1 MLKRT
6 GDLQLIKE
14 LNKSIILDVIR
25 KNGPISR
32 AEIAKKV
39 NLSPTTVT
47 SAVSDLIR
55 DSLVVE
61 GGTGESSGGRK
72 PILVQLNPDVCFL
85 IGVAIDASKITIAEL
100 NLNAKVKRKEVHS
113 LKENIDFDFCNVL
126 IKMIDHFFKKCKN
139 LNNCLGISITIQ
151 GIVDSEKGMV
161 AYNPKLKI
169 HNLPLKNAI
178 EDAFNI
184 PTYIDNDTNGS
195 LLAEKGFGN
204 YQQSK
209 NLIYVTIGDGVGA
222 SMLVNDSI
230 FRGFHGGAGEFGHTT
245 IDYKGA
251 PCNCGNVG
259 CLENYVSWR
268 AICSRIVSEIEAG
281 NKSLLV
287 EEVHE
292 DLSKITPELF
302 RKAIFAGDVLANT
315 ILDDMAFYLGTGLV
329 NLIHLFNPERII
341 LGGELAFENPLLIQK
356 VNEHI
361 SRYALQT
368 HSRQLEVFPSSFGN
382 DSEVVGSAS
391 LLLHELFHF
400 TLK

>member
-1 MLKRT
+1 MKRT

-14 LNKSIILDVIR
+14 LNKSIILDIIR

-32 AEIAKKV
+32 AEIAKKI
-39 NLSPTTVT
+39 NISPTTVT

-55 DSLVVE
+55 DSLVIE

-100 NLNAKVKRKEVHS
+100 NLNAKVKRKEVHT
-113 LKENIDFDFCNVL
+113 LKDTEDLDLSNELIEMINV
-126 IKMIDHFFKKCKN
+126 FFKKCKN
-139 LNNCLGISITIQ
+139 LNDCLGISITIQ
-151 GIVDSEKGMV
+151 GIVNSEQGMV

-169 HNLPLKNAI
+169 NNLPLKSAI
-178 EDAFNI
+178 EAAFKI

-222 SMLVNDSI
+222 SILVNDSI

-245 IDYKGA
+245 INYKGA

-268 AICSRIVSEIEAG
+268 AIYSRIVSEINAG
-281 NKSLLV
+281 KESLLV
-287 EEVHE
+287 EEVKG

-302 RKAIFAGDVLANT
+302 RKTIYSGDALANS
-315 ILDDMAFYLGTGLV
+315 ILEDVSFYLGIGLV

-361 SRYALQT
+361 YSYALKT
-368 HSRQLEVFPSSFGN
+368 HTHNVKVFPSSFGN

>member
-32 AEIAKKV
+32 AEIAKKI
-39 NLSPTTVT
+39 NISPTTVT
-47 SAVSDLIR
+47 SAVSDLIS
-55 DSLVVE
+55 DLLVVE

-72 PILVQLNPDVCFL
+72 PILVQLNPDICFL

-100 NLNAKVKRKEVHS
+100 NLNAKVKRKEVHT
-113 LKENIDFDFCNVL
+113 LDENVELDLSAEL
-126 IKMIDHFFKKCKN
+126 IKMIDHFFNKCSN

-151 GIVDSEKGMV
+151 GIVDSEKGVV

-169 HNLPLKNAI
+169 HNLPLKSAI
-178 EDAFNI
+178 EEAFHI

-195 LLAEKGFGN
+195 LLAEKGFGH

-222 SMLVNDSI
+222 SMLLNDSI

-245 IDYKGA
+245 IDYKGST
-251 PCNCGNVG
+251 CNCGNVG
-259 CLENYVSWR
+259 CLENYVSWH
-268 AICSRIVSEIEAG
+268 AIYSRIVFEIKAG
-281 NKSLLV
+281 KDSLLV
-287 EEVHE
+287 EEVE
-292 DLSKITPELF
+292 GNLSNITPDLF
-302 RKAIFAGDVLANT
+302 RKAIYDGDVLANS
-315 ILDDMAFYLGTGLV
+315 ILEDVAFYLGTGLV

-341 LGGELAFENPLLIQK
+341 LGGDLAFENPLLIKK
-356 VNEHI
+356 VNDHI
-361 SRYALQT
+361 SQFALQT
-368 HSRQLEVFPSSFGN
+368 HTHNVEVFPSSFGN
-382 DSEVVGSAS
+382 ESEVVGSAS

>member
-1 MLKRT
+1 MKRT

-32 AEIAKKV
+32 AEIAKKI
-39 NLSPTTVT
+39 NISPTTVT

-113 LKENIDFDFCNVL
+113 LEENVDYDLSSEL
-126 IKMIDHFFKKCKN
+126 ILMIEHFFKKCKN
-139 LNNCLGISITIQ
+139 LNDCLGISITIQ
-151 GIVDSEKGMV
+151 GIVDSEKGIV

-169 HNLPLKNAI
+169 DNLPLKNAI

-222 SMLVNDSI
+222 SILVNDSI

-251 PCNCGNVG
+251 PCTCGNVG
-259 CLENYVSWR
+259 CLENYISWR
-268 AICSRIVSEIEAG
+268 TIYIRIVSEIMAG
-281 NKSLLV
+281 KESLLV
-287 EEVHE
+287 EEVKG
-292 DLSKITPELF
+292 DFSKITPEIF
-302 RKAIFAGDVLANT
+302 RKAIYYGDELAKS
-315 ILDDMAFYLGTGLV
+315 ILDDVAFYLGTGIV

-361 SRYALQT
+361 SHYALQT
-368 HSRQLEVFPSSFGN
+368 HTRGVKVFPSSFGN

>member
-1 MLKRT
+1 MKRT

-14 LNKSIILDVIR
+14 LNKSIILDIIR

-32 AEIAKKV
+32 AEIAKKI
-39 NLSPTTVT
+39 NISPTTVT

-72 PILVQLNPDVCFL
+72 PILVQLNPDICFL

-100 NLNAKVKRKEVHS
+100 NLNAKVTRKEVHS
-113 LKENIDFDFCNVL
+113 LEENVDLDLSTEL
-126 IKMIDHFFKKCKN
+126 IEIIEHFFKKCKN
-139 LNNCLGISITIQ
+139 LQDCLGISITIQ
-151 GIVDSEKGMV
+151 GIVDSEKGIV

-169 HNLPLKNAI
+169 HDLPLKNAI
-178 EDAFNI
+178 EEAFNI

-195 LLAEKGFGN
+195 LLAEKGFGM

-230 FRGFHGGAGEFGHTT
+230 FRGYHGGAGEFGHTT
-245 IDYKGA
+245 IDYEGA
-251 PCNCGNVG
+251 TCNCGNVG
-259 CLENYVSWR
+259 CLENYVSWH
-268 AICSRIVSEIEAG
+268 AIYSRIVSDIKAG
-281 NKSLLV
+281 KKSLLV
-287 EEVHE
+287 EEVNGH
-292 DLSKITPELF
+292 LSNITPDLF
-302 RKAIFAGDVLANT
+302 RKAIYDGDVLANS
-315 ILDDMAFYLGTGLV
+315 ILDDVAFYLGTGLV

-341 LGGELAFENPLLIQK
+341 LGGDLAFENPQLIKK
-356 VNEHI
+356 VNDHI
-361 SRYALQT
+361 SRFALQT
-368 HSRQLEVFPSSFGN
+368 HTHNLEVLPSSFGN